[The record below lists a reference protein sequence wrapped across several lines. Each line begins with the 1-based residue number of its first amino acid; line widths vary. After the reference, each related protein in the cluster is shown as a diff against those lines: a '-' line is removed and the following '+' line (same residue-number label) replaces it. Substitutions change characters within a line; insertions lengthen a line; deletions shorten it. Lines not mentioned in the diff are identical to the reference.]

1 MKQISKKDLISLITE
16 SAHDMGEMSYNRA
29 MPNPWDEGY
38 NPEKHNERTSSK
50 AKGFYLNKP
59 PLETPDKEKGPKEVW
74 ILKVEG
80 IDENGEP
87 KMYKKIVLGPVSEEY
102 VLQYAPKFF
111 IWKKKMEDNGYQFHH
126 LTDLSG
132 KYNDRSVLA
141 KNDPFE
147 VTKSDISNTAKRLRG
162 RIGMI
167 LPEKEA
173 IPMSIEEKISR
184 TVISGVRKTFD
195 NEKVQNFLKANGVPE
210 IKIPDQ
216 LVKHQK
222 QGTNTYGK
230 RQNEKIKWESNSL
243 FKYNTVDEYAKE
255 IDLLI
260 AKQPT
265 SVKSTYLTHQY
276 QPGSKKGTLK
286 GIGSVYVRNDLSVKG
301 EGTESDFIW
310 EISFNAF
317 VGQSNDPVGLV
328 QFVETFSTKNSG
340 ASGPG
345 EDGTVMSN
353 PQILSAYKQA
363 LLDIRNQIANI
374 DLSNLVDKSYL
385 AIGSDFDEKVAGP
398 QPEDEPELEPQAA
411 GAEKPKKGKKI
422 TKEAIESMIKNMLH
436 EAINK

>member
-29 MPNPWDEGY
+29 MPNPWDDGY
-38 NPEKHNERTSSK
+38 NPEKERQGSK

-59 PLETPDKEKGPKEVW
+59 PLDTPDKEKGPKEVW
-74 ILKVEG
+74 VLNVEG
-80 IDENGEP
+80 VDENGEP
-87 KMYKKIVLGPVSEEY
+87 KMYKEIVLGPVSKEY
-102 VLQYAPKFF
+102 VLQYAPKFYE
-111 IWKKKMEDNGYQFHH
+111 WVKKMEDNGYQFHH
-126 LTDLSG
+126 LDNKG
-132 KYNDRSVLA
+132 VLV
-141 KNDPFE
+141 KDDPFQL
-147 VTKSDISNTAKRLRG
+147 TKATVSNSAMRLRAA
-162 RIGMI
+162 IGMT
-167 LPEKEA
+167 LGEKEA
-173 IPMSIEEKISR
+173 KPMGIPEKISR
-184 TVISGVRKTFD
+184 TVIRGVRKILGD
-195 NEKVQNFLKANGVPE
+195 ERVQNILKANGVPE
-210 IKIPDQ
+210 VKIPEQ
-216 LVKHQK
+216 LVSWQK

-230 RQNEKIKWESNSL
+230 RQNEKIKWESHNV
-243 FKYNTVDEYAKE
+243 FKFNTVDEYAIH
-255 IDLLI
+255 IDKLI
-260 AKQPT
+260 EKQD
-265 SVKSTYLTHQY
+265 SGIKSSHLTHQY

-286 GIGSVYVRNDLSVKG
+286 GIGSVFVRNDLSVNG
-301 EGTESDFIW
+301 QDTGTDFIW

-353 PQILSAYKQA
+353 PQILGAYKQA
-363 LLDIRNQIANI
+363 LLDVRNQIVNV

-422 TKEAIESMIKNMLH
+422 TKEAIESMIKNMLQ